1 MNELIKITLYE
12 GKNIVNAR
20 NLHEILKPK
29 SKFADWIKN
38 RITKY
43 NFIDNQDYVTVS
55 KNLENGGR
63 SIEYGVTIDMAK
75 QLCMVENNDKG
86 AFVRLY
92 FIECEKKL
100 KEVTQISL
108 PDFNNPALAAR
119 AWADEY
125 EQKQIAQA
133 KVLELTPK
141 AEFYDAV
148 ASSKKTMS
156 MAEVAK
162 VLNVPGMGQNNLFAK
177 LREKKILMAN
187 NNPYQIYVTKGY
199 FKLIEQKFNKPS
211 GSVCLGFKTV
221 VYQKGLDFIRK
232 ILTGQTLLQLTSN

>member
-1 MNELIKITLYE
+1 MKNELIKIIENSSEEAVSARVLHKELLATERFSNWIERHFQYGFTE
-12 GKNIVNAR
+12 GV
-20 NLHEILKPK
+20 
-29 SKFADWIKN
+29 
-38 RITKY
+38 
-43 NFIDNQDYVTVS
+43 DYVGCKEFNALANQTLTDYALTFDCAKEIAMLQ
-55 KNLENGGR
+55 KNEIGKKIRRKLIELEK
-63 SIEYGVTIDMAK
+63 S
-75 QLCMVENNDKG
+75 
-86 AFVRLY
+86 
-92 FIECEKKL
+92 L
-100 KEVTQISL
+100 KNKTQIVL
-108 PDFNNPALAAR
+108 PQNYLDALKALVV
-119 AWADEY
+119 EV

-162 VLNVPGMGQNNLFAK
+162 VLNVPGMGQNNLFAI